1 MNEKTV
7 SISVIRRLPRYYRY
21 LGMLLHSGVTR
32 ISSKELAAQM
42 KVTASQI
49 RQDLNCFGGFGQ
61 QGYGYNVEL
70 LYKEIGAILGVEKK
84 IPAILIGCGTRGQSL
99 IREDDLFRDRGFELI
114 GAFDKSPEK
123 IGQVL
128 PNGLTVQDIATL
140 PEFCR
145 QRGPHMAVVCI
156 PRDAAEQ
163 MAETL
168 VESGIRSFW
177 NFSSYDFKLKYE
189 EYPSV
194 NVHLGD
200 SLLTLSYLVNHPKGL
215 NIGMRHIS
223 LSTCGLVD
231 KIELLAERNLQLTL
245 SVSLHSPDNESRN
258 KIMPVN
264 KRWPVEQLLAA
275 CRAYFEK
282 TGRRVSFEYTM
293 IDGVSDAPEQAEL
306 LAKKLHGMQAHVN
319 MIPLNNVEESGLKC
333 SSHAA
338 IEQFQKILE
347 SHGVTA
353 TVRRTLGSD
362 IDASCGQLRRKFE
375 RKGD

>member
-99 IREDDLFRDRGFELI
+99 IREDDLFRDRGFEL
-114 GAFDKSPEK
+114 
-123 IGQVL
+123 

-200 SLLTLSYLVNHPKGL
+200 SLLTLSYLVNHPKG
-215 NIGMRHIS
+215 
-223 LSTCGLVD
+223 
-231 KIELLAERNLQLTL
+231 EPQ
-245 SVSLHSPDNESRN
+245 
-258 KIMPVN
+258 
-264 KRWPVEQLLAA
+264 
-275 CRAYFEK
+275 
-282 TGRRVSFEYTM
+282 
-293 IDGVSDAPEQAEL
+293 
-306 LAKKLHGMQAHVN
+306 
-319 MIPLNNVEESGLKC
+319 EE
-333 SSHAA
+333 
-338 IEQFQKILE
+338 
-347 SHGVTA
+347 
-353 TVRRTLGSD
+353 
-362 IDASCGQLRRKFE
+362 
-375 RKGD
+375 

>member
-1 MNEKTV
+1 MKQLKV
-7 SISVIRRLPRYYRY
+7 SNNVIRRLPRYLRK
-21 LGMLLHSGVTR
+21 LDELKTAGVDR
-32 ISSKELAAQM
+32 ISSGELGRQM
-42 KVTASQI
+42 SLTSSQI
-49 RQDLNCFGGFGQ
+49 RQDFSCFGEFGQ

-123 IGQVL
+123 IDQVL

-200 SLLTLSYLVNHPKGL
+200 SLLTLSYLVNHPKG
-215 NIGMRHIS
+215 
-223 LSTCGLVD
+223 
-231 KIELLAERNLQLTL
+231 EPQ
-245 SVSLHSPDNESRN
+245 
-258 KIMPVN
+258 
-264 KRWPVEQLLAA
+264 
-275 CRAYFEK
+275 
-282 TGRRVSFEYTM
+282 
-293 IDGVSDAPEQAEL
+293 
-306 LAKKLHGMQAHVN
+306 
-319 MIPLNNVEESGLKC
+319 EE
-333 SSHAA
+333 
-338 IEQFQKILE
+338 
-347 SHGVTA
+347 
-353 TVRRTLGSD
+353 
-362 IDASCGQLRRKFE
+362 
-375 RKGD
+375 

>member
-1 MNEKTV
+1 
-7 SISVIRRLPRYYRY
+7 
-21 LGMLLHSGVTR
+21 
-32 ISSKELAAQM
+32 M

-200 SLLTLSYLVNHPKGL
+200 SLLTLSYLVNHPKG
-215 NIGMRHIS
+215 
-223 LSTCGLVD
+223 
-231 KIELLAERNLQLTL
+231 EPQ
-245 SVSLHSPDNESRN
+245 
-258 KIMPVN
+258 
-264 KRWPVEQLLAA
+264 
-275 CRAYFEK
+275 
-282 TGRRVSFEYTM
+282 
-293 IDGVSDAPEQAEL
+293 
-306 LAKKLHGMQAHVN
+306 
-319 MIPLNNVEESGLKC
+319 EE
-333 SSHAA
+333 
-338 IEQFQKILE
+338 
-347 SHGVTA
+347 
-353 TVRRTLGSD
+353 
-362 IDASCGQLRRKFE
+362 
-375 RKGD
+375 

>member
-70 LYKEIGAILGVEKK
+70 LYKEIGAILGIEKK

-123 IGQVL
+123 IGQV
-128 PNGLTVQDIATL
+128 
-140 PEFCR
+140 
-145 QRGPHMAVVCI
+145 
-156 PRDAAEQ
+156 
-163 MAETL
+163 
-168 VESGIRSFW
+168 ESGIRSFW

-200 SLLTLSYLVNHPKGL
+200 SLLTLSYLVNHPKG
-215 NIGMRHIS
+215 
-223 LSTCGLVD
+223 
-231 KIELLAERNLQLTL
+231 EPQ
-245 SVSLHSPDNESRN
+245 
-258 KIMPVN
+258 
-264 KRWPVEQLLAA
+264 
-275 CRAYFEK
+275 
-282 TGRRVSFEYTM
+282 
-293 IDGVSDAPEQAEL
+293 
-306 LAKKLHGMQAHVN
+306 
-319 MIPLNNVEESGLKC
+319 EE
-333 SSHAA
+333 
-338 IEQFQKILE
+338 
-347 SHGVTA
+347 
-353 TVRRTLGSD
+353 
-362 IDASCGQLRRKFE
+362 
-375 RKGD
+375 

>member
-1 MNEKTV
+1 MKQDLKSMTLAEMQEAFAALGEPKFRAKQVFTWLHRGATRFDEMTNLSKPLREKLDGLYFITAPRVARKQVSKLDGTIKYLWQLGDGNCVESVVMQYHHGNTV
-7 SISVIRRLPRYYRY
+7 CISSEVGCPMGCKFCASTLGGLVRRLTP
-21 LGMLLHSGVTR
+21 
-32 ISSKELAAQM
+32 A
-42 KVTASQI
+42 
-49 RQDLNCFGGFGQ
+49 
-61 QGYGYNVEL
+61 EL
-70 LYKEIGAILGVEKK
+70 LDQVLFSQLDSGLTISNIVLMGIGEPLDNFDAVMRFL
-84 IPAILIGCGTRGQSL
+84 
-99 IREDDLFRDRGFELI
+99 ELVN
-114 GAFDKSPEK
+114 SPE
-123 IGQVL
+123 
-128 PNGLTVQDIATL
+128 
-140 PEFCR
+140 
-145 QRGPHMAVVCI
+145 
-156 PRDAAEQ
+156 
-163 MAETL
+163 
-168 VESGIRSFW
+168 
-177 NFSSYDFKLKYE
+177 
-189 EYPSV
+189 
-194 NVHLGD
+194 
-200 SLLTLSYLVNHPKGL
+200 GL

-338 IEQFQKILE
+338 IERFQKILE

>member
-140 PEFCR
+140 PSARPAHGGGVYSSGCR
-145 QRGPHMAVVCI
+145 RTDGGN
-156 PRDAAEQ
+156 
-163 MAETL
+163 TG
-168 VESGIRSFW
+168 GIR
-177 NFSSYDFKLKYE
+177 
-189 EYPSV
+189 YPV
-194 NVHLGD
+194 VL
-200 SLLTLSYLVNHPKGL
+200 
-215 NIGMRHIS
+215 
-223 LSTCGLVD
+223 
-231 KIELLAERNLQLTL
+231 EFLQL
-245 SVSLHSPDNESRN
+245 R
-258 KIMPVN
+258 
-264 KRWPVEQLLAA
+264 
-275 CRAYFEK
+275 F
-282 TGRRVSFEYTM
+282 
-293 IDGVSDAPEQAEL
+293 
-306 LAKKLHGMQAHVN
+306 
-319 MIPLNNVEESGLKC
+319 
-333 SSHAA
+333 
-338 IEQFQKILE
+338 
-347 SHGVTA
+347 
-353 TVRRTLGSD
+353 
-362 IDASCGQLRRKFE
+362 
-375 RKGD
+375 

>member
-49 RQDLNCFGGFGQ
+49 RQDLTCFGGFGQ

-140 PEFCR
+140 PEFCCE
-145 QRGPHMAVVCI
+145 RGPHMAVVCI

-200 SLLTLSYLVNHPKGL
+200 SLLTLSYLVNHPKG
-215 NIGMRHIS
+215 
-223 LSTCGLVD
+223 
-231 KIELLAERNLQLTL
+231 EPQ
-245 SVSLHSPDNESRN
+245 
-258 KIMPVN
+258 
-264 KRWPVEQLLAA
+264 
-275 CRAYFEK
+275 
-282 TGRRVSFEYTM
+282 
-293 IDGVSDAPEQAEL
+293 
-306 LAKKLHGMQAHVN
+306 
-319 MIPLNNVEESGLKC
+319 EE
-333 SSHAA
+333 
-338 IEQFQKILE
+338 
-347 SHGVTA
+347 
-353 TVRRTLGSD
+353 
-362 IDASCGQLRRKFE
+362 
-375 RKGD
+375 